1 MLKKSKKS
9 TAICAF
15 ILGAAILATSAFADI
30 IIGSGYYGLKNAAKT
45 TAKKLANEVENFT
58 CNFSGTIKIDNT
70 VIIETNEKN
79 KFDIVNQVSE
89 TISTNY
95 SYGETSDRY
104 YYQDKE
110 LSISKNSHSDLYY
123 VYSRARNDGIYKIF
137 DDPFEMEQVQ
147 DAEKVLDAFVG
158 NLQDVIQVEESDGK
172 KMYFGNLS
180 DTQVPPLINA
190 ITSYVVKYGLFNTG
204 IENDSKLLLPKDNIY
219 VLSAF
224 GKAIENADGIFESI
238 IGGISV
244 SGTDKNGAGHIYNI
258 ELAMDITNI
267 NNTFLTKPDLEGK
280 QVTYSQ
286 GQNEL
291 DERYIGKY
299 KNDIVK
305 EENASFV
312 KIGERYFEI
321 YSINGS
327 EITGRYYEVYNDDRA
342 VETVRDFEITPLQ
355 SGANLYEIAF
365 SYTENGKE
373 KTGILH
379 KESMQ
384 NIYVVFDVTLS
395 ERGGYSTNNYDESF
409 DNKFV
414 RIFD

>member
-1 MLKKSKKS
+1 
-9 TAICAF
+9 
-15 ILGAAILATSAFADI
+15 
-30 IIGSGYYGLKNAAKT
+30 
-45 TAKKLANEVENFT
+45 
-58 CNFSGTIKIDNT
+58 
-70 VIIETNEKN
+70 
-79 KFDIVNQVSE
+79 
-89 TISTNY
+89 
-95 SYGETSDRY
+95 
-104 YYQDKE
+104 
-110 LSISKNSHSDLYY
+110 
-123 VYSRARNDGIYKIF
+123 
-137 DDPFEMEQVQ
+137 MEQVQ

-258 ELAMDITNI
+258 ELAMDITDI